1 MLVSPKPNWTVRLIH
16 SALFPFDFQLSTV
29 DHRRLVVNS
38 PSTTMKTYILQSGST
53 TLDGLK
59 QTHLPEPQPAANQV
73 LIRVHAT
80 SLNFRDNLVANG
92 AYFNGPMKSDLVPL
106 SDGAGE
112 VVSIGSHV
120 KRFKQGD
127 KVAGTFFQTWPD
139 GAMQYSRP
147 AMGGSTNGMLSELVA
162 LHEDGVV
169 LLPEGY
175 SFEEGATLPCA
186 AVTAW
191 HALMATRNP
200 LKPGQTVLC
209 LGTGGVSIFAL
220 QFAKAAGAR
229 VIITS
234 SSDEKLARAKELG
247 ADEGI
252 NYKQN
257 PDWEKK
263 VAELTN
269 KRGVDHIIEVG
280 GPGTLAKSYKAVA
293 HEGQISLIGLVA
305 GRQGDTNPL
314 TMMMKGANLQG
325 IYVGTTKMFEDMNRA
340 INQSKIKPV
349 IDRTFPFAE
358 ASEAYGHLTS
368 ANHLGKL
375 VITI

>member
-1 MLVSPKPNWTVRLIH
+1 
-16 SALFPFDFQLSTV
+16 
-29 DHRRLVVNS
+29 
-38 PSTTMKTYILQSGST
+38 MKTYIIEKDSS

-59 QTHLPEPQPAANQV
+59 QIDRPEPQPSPNQV

-92 AYFNGPMKSDLVPL
+92 AYFGGPMKTDLVPL

-112 VVSIGSHV
+112 IVSVGSAV
-120 KRFKQGD
+120 KRFKPGD
-127 KVAGTFFQTWPD
+127 RVAGTFFQTWYD

-147 AMGGSTNGMLSELVA
+147 AIGGSTNGMLSELVA
-162 LHEDGVV
+162 LNEDGVV
-169 LLPEGY
+169 HLPEGY

-200 LKPGQTVLC
+200 VKAGQTVLC

-234 SSDEKLARAKELG
+234 SSNEKLARARQLG

-252 NYKQN
+252 NYKQF

-263 VAELTN
+263 VAELTS
-269 KRGVDHIIEVG
+269 KRGVDHIVEVG

-293 HEGQISLIGLVA
+293 PEGQIALIGVVA
-305 GRQGDTNPL
+305 GNTGDTNPL

-325 IYVGTTKMFEDMNRA
+325 IYVGTTRMFEDMNRA
-340 INQSKIKPV
+340 ITQSKSKPV
-349 IDRTFPFAE
+349 IDRVFPFNQAPD
-358 ASEAYGHLTS
+358 AYRHLS
-368 ANHLGKL
+368 SGSHFGKL

>member
-1 MLVSPKPNWTVRLIH
+1 
-16 SALFPFDFQLSTV
+16 
-29 DHRRLVVNS
+29 
-38 PSTTMKTYILQSGST
+38 MKTYILQSGSS
-53 TLDGLK
+53 TLAGLK
-59 QTHLPEPQPAANQV
+59 QTHLPEPQPAPNQV

-112 VVSIGSHV
+112 VISVGSHV

-127 KVAGTFFQTWPD
+127 KVAGTFFQTWYD

-147 AMGGSTNGMLSELVA
+147 AMGGSINGMLSELVA
-162 LHEDGVV
+162 LDEDGVV
-169 LLPEGY
+169 RLPDGY

-191 HALMATRNP
+191 HALTATRNP
-200 LKPGQTVLC
+200 VKSGQTVLC

-234 SSDEKLARAKELG
+234 SSNDKLARAKELG
-247 ADEGI
+247 ADDGI
-252 NYKQN
+252 NYKEF

-293 HEGQISLIGLVA
+293 PEGQIALIGVVA
-305 GRQGDTNPL
+305 GHKGDTNPL

-325 IYVGTTKMFEDMNRA
+325 IYVGTTKMFEDMTRSITQN
-340 INQSKIKPV
+340 KIKPV
-349 IDRTFPFAE
+349 IDRIFPFDQAPD
-358 ASEAYGHLTS
+358 AYLHQS
-368 ANHLGKL
+368 SSNFVGKL

>member
-1 MLVSPKPNWTVRLIH
+1 
-16 SALFPFDFQLSTV
+16 
-29 DHRRLVVNS
+29 
-38 PSTTMKTYILQSGST
+38 MKTYILEKGSS
-53 TLDGLK
+53 TLDGLR
-59 QTHLPEPQPAANQV
+59 QTHLPEPQPAPNQV
-73 LIRVHAT
+73 VIRVHAT

-92 AYFNGPMKSDLVPL
+92 AYFGGPMKNDLVPL

-112 VVSIGSHV
+112 IISVGSDV

-127 KVAGTFFQTWPD
+127 RVAGTFFQTWFD
-139 GAMQYSRP
+139 GAMQYSRS
-147 AMGGSTNGMLSELVA
+147 AMGGSANGMLSELVA

-169 LLPEGY
+169 HLPEGY
-175 SFEEGATLPCA
+175 SYEEGATLPCA

-191 HALMATRNP
+191 HALMATRNAV
-200 LKPGQTVLC
+200 KPGQTVLC

-220 QFAKAAGAR
+220 QFAKATGAR

-234 SSDEKLARAKELG
+234 SSSEKLARAKELG

-252 NYKQN
+252 NYKEF

-263 VAELTN
+263 VAELTG

-293 HEGQISLIGLVA
+293 PEGQIALIGVVA
-305 GRQGDTNPL
+305 GSKGDTNPL

-325 IYVGTTKMFEDMNRA
+325 IYVGTTKMFEDMTRA
-340 INQSKIKPV
+340 INQHKIKPV
-349 IDRTFPFAE
+349 IDRTFPFDQAP
-358 ASEAYGHLTS
+358 EAYRHLPT
-368 ANHLGKL
+368 AQHFGKL
-375 VITI
+375 VINI

>member
-1 MLVSPKPNWTVRLIH
+1 
-16 SALFPFDFQLSTV
+16 
-29 DHRRLVVNS
+29 
-38 PSTTMKTYILQSGST
+38 MKTYILEKDST
-53 TLDGLK
+53 SLDGLK
-59 QTHLPEPQPAANQV
+59 QTHLPEPQPTANQV

-92 AYFNGPMKSDLVPL
+92 AYFGGPMKADLIPL

-112 VVSIGSHV
+112 VVAIGSHV

-139 GAMQYSRP
+139 GVMQYSRP

-162 LHEDGVV
+162 LEEDGVV
-169 LLPEGY
+169 HLPDGY
-175 SFEEGATLPCA
+175 SYEQGATLPCA

-191 HALMATRNP
+191 HALTATRNP
-200 LKPGQTVLC
+200 VKPGQTVLC

-234 SSDEKLARAKELG
+234 SSDDKLARAKKLG

-252 NYKQN
+252 NYKEI

-314 TMMMKGANLQG
+314 SMMMKGANLQG
-325 IYVGTTKMFEDMNRA
+325 IYVGTTKRFEDMVRA

-349 IDRTFPFAE
+349 IDHTFPFAE
-358 ASEAYGHLTS
+358 AAQAYRHLTS
-368 ANHLGKL
+368 AHHLGKI

>member
-1 MLVSPKPNWTVRLIH
+1 
-16 SALFPFDFQLSTV
+16 
-29 DHRRLVVNS
+29 
-38 PSTTMKTYILQSGST
+38 MKTYLLEKGST

-59 QTHLPEPQPAANQV
+59 QTHLPEPQPSANKV
-73 LIRVHAT
+73 LIRVRAT

-92 AYFNGPMKSDLVPL
+92 AYFGGPMKNDLIPL

-112 VVSIGSHV
+112 VVSVGPNV
-120 KRFKQGD
+120 NRFKQGD
-127 KVAGTFFQTWPD
+127 KVAGTFFQTWYD

-147 AMGGSTNGMLSELVA
+147 AMGGSANGMLSESVA
-162 LHEDGVV
+162 LDEDGVV
-169 LLPEGY
+169 HLPEGY

-200 LKPGQTVLC
+200 IKPGQTVLC

-234 SSDEKLARAKELG
+234 SSHEKLARAKDLG

-252 NYKQN
+252 NYKEI

-293 HEGQISLIGLVA
+293 PEGQIALIGVVA
-305 GRQGDTNPL
+305 GNKGETNPL

-325 IYVGTTKMFEDMNRA
+325 IYVGTTRMFEDMTRA
-340 INQSKIKPV
+340 INQHKIKPV
-349 IDRTFPFAE
+349 IDQVFPFDQAPD
-358 ASEAYGHLTS
+358 AYRHLTT
-368 ANHLGKL
+368 AQHFGKL

>member
-1 MLVSPKPNWTVRLIH
+1 
-16 SALFPFDFQLSTV
+16 
-29 DHRRLVVNS
+29 
-38 PSTTMKTYILQSGST
+38 MKTYILEKDST

-59 QTHLPEPQPAANQV
+59 QTHLPEPQPTANQV

-80 SLNFRDNLVANG
+80 SLNFRDSLVANG
-92 AYFNGPMKSDLVPL
+92 AYFNGPMKSDLIPL

-112 VVSIGSHV
+112 VISVGSHV

-127 KVAGTFFQTWPD
+127 KVAGTFFQIWPD

-147 AMGGSTNGMLSELVA
+147 AMGGSTNGMLSEMVA

-169 LLPEGY
+169 LLPEGH

-191 HALMATRNP
+191 HALMATRSP

-234 SSDEKLARAKELG
+234 SSDEKIARAKALG

-252 NYKQN
+252 NYKQF

-263 VAELTN
+263 VAELTS
-269 KRGVDHIIEVG
+269 KRGADHIIEVG

-293 HEGQISLIGLVA
+293 PEGQISLIGVVA
-305 GRQGDTNPL
+305 GNKGDTNPL
-314 TMMMKGANLQG
+314 SMMMKGANLQG
-325 IYVGTTKMFEDMNRA
+325 IYVGTTKMFEDMVRA
-340 INQSKIKPV
+340 INRSKIKPV
-349 IDRTFPFAE
+349 IDRTFPFDE
-358 ASEAYGHLTS
+358 APEAYRQLPTGQHF
-368 ANHLGKL
+368 GKL

>member
-1 MLVSPKPNWTVRLIH
+1 
-16 SALFPFDFQLSTV
+16 
-29 DHRRLVVNS
+29 
-38 PSTTMKTYILQSGST
+38 MKTYILQSGSS

-59 QTHLPEPQPAANQV
+59 QTHLPEPQPTANQV

-92 AYFNGPMKSDLVPL
+92 AYFGGPMKNDLIPL

-112 VVSIGSHV
+112 IVSIGTHV

-127 KVAGTFFQTWPD
+127 KVAGTFFQTWYD

-162 LHEDGVV
+162 LDEDGVV
-169 LLPEGY
+169 HLPNGY

-191 HALMATRNP
+191 HALTATRNP
-200 LKPGQTVLC
+200 VRPGQTVLC

-234 SSDEKLARAKELG
+234 SSNEKLARAKELG

-252 NYKQN
+252 NYKEI

-269 KRGVDHIIEVG
+269 KRGVDHIVEVG
-280 GPGTLAKSYKAVA
+280 GPGTLQKSYKAVA
-293 HEGQISLIGLVA
+293 PEGQIALIGVVA
-305 GRQGDTNPL
+305 GHKGDTNPL

-325 IYVGTTKMFEDMNRA
+325 IYVGTTKMFEDMTRA
-340 INQSKIKPV
+340 LTQSKIKPV
-349 IDRTFPFAE
+349 IDRTFPFDQAL
-358 ASEAYGHLTS
+358 EAYQHQTTS
-368 ANHLGKL
+368 NFVGIL
-375 VITI
+375 VITF

>member
-1 MLVSPKPNWTVRLIH
+1 
-16 SALFPFDFQLSTV
+16 
-29 DHRRLVVNS
+29 
-38 PSTTMKTYILQSGST
+38 MKTYILAKDSS

-59 QTHLPEPQPAANQV
+59 QTHLPEPQPSANQV
-73 LIRVHAT
+73 LIRVRAT
-80 SLNFRDNLVANG
+80 SLNFRDTLVANG
-92 AYFNGPMKSDLVPL
+92 AYFGGPMKNDLIPL

-127 KVAGTFFQTWPD
+127 KVAGTFFQTWYD

-162 LHEDGVV
+162 LDEDGVV
-169 LLPEGY
+169 NLPDGY
-175 SFEEGATLPCA
+175 SFEEGSTLPCA
-186 AVTAW
+186 GVTAW

-200 LKPGQTVLC
+200 IRPGQTVLC

-234 SSDEKLARAKELG
+234 SSNEKLARAEELG

-252 NYKQN
+252 NYKES

-325 IYVGTTKMFEDMNRA
+325 IYVGTTKILEDMNRA
-340 INQSKIKPV
+340 ITQSKIKPV
-349 IDRTFPFAE
+349 IDRVFPFDQAPD
-358 ASEAYGHLTS
+358 AYQHLPTG
-368 ANHLGKL
+368 NHFGKL
-375 VITI
+375 VITV

>member
-1 MLVSPKPNWTVRLIH
+1 
-16 SALFPFDFQLSTV
+16 
-29 DHRRLVVNS
+29 
-38 PSTTMKTYILQSGST
+38 MKTYILEKDST
-53 TLDGLK
+53 TLEGLK
-59 QTHLPEPQPAANQV
+59 QTHLPEPQPTSNQV
-73 LIRVHAT
+73 LIRVRAT
-80 SLNFRDNLVANG
+80 SLNFRDSLVANG
-92 AYFNGPMKSDLVPL
+92 AYFNGPMKSDLIPL

-112 VVSIGSHV
+112 VISVGSHV

-147 AMGGSTNGMLSELVA
+147 AMGGSTNGMLSEMVA

-234 SSDEKLARAKELG
+234 SSDDKLARAKTLG
-247 ADEGI
+247 ADDGV
-252 NYKQN
+252 NYKQF

-269 KRGVDHIIEVG
+269 KRGVEHIIEVG
-280 GPGTLAKSYKAVA
+280 GPGTLVKSYKAVA
-293 HEGQISLIGLVA
+293 PEGQISLIGVVA
-305 GRQGDTNPL
+305 GNKGDTNPL
-314 TMMMKGANLQG
+314 SMMMKGANLQG
-325 IYVGTTKMFEDMNRA
+325 IYVGTTKMFEDMTRA

-349 IDRTFPFAE
+349 IDRTFPFDE
-358 ASEAYGHLTS
+358 APEAYRQLPTGQHF
-368 ANHLGKL
+368 GKL

>member
-1 MLVSPKPNWTVRLIH
+1 
-16 SALFPFDFQLSTV
+16 
-29 DHRRLVVNS
+29 
-38 PSTTMKTYILQSGST
+38 MKTYILQKDSS

-59 QTHLPEPQPAANQV
+59 QSHLPEPQPAPNQV

-80 SLNFRDNLVANG
+80 SLNFRDSLVANG
-92 AYFNGPMKSDLVPL
+92 AYFGGPMKTDLVPL

-112 VVSIGSHV
+112 VVAIGPAV

-127 KVAGTFFQTWPD
+127 KVAGTFFQTWYD

-162 LHEDGVV
+162 LDEDGVV
-169 LLPEGY
+169 HLPDGY
-175 SFEEGATLPCA
+175 SYEEGATLPCA

-234 SSDEKLARAKELG
+234 SSDEKIARAKALG
-247 ADEGI
+247 ADEAI
-252 NYKQN
+252 NYKET
-257 PDWEKK
+257 PEWEKR
-263 VAELTN
+263 VADLTN
-269 KRGVDHIIEVG
+269 KRGVEHIIEVG

-293 HEGQISLIGLVA
+293 PEGQIALIGVVA
-305 GRQGDTNPL
+305 GSKGDTNPL

-325 IYVGTTKMFEDMNRA
+325 IYVGTTKMFEDMTLSLTLN
-340 INQSKIKPV
+340 KIKPI
-349 IDRTFPFAE
+349 IDRIFPFDQAP
-358 ASEAYGHLTS
+358 EAYQHLPTGT
-368 ANHLGKL
+368 HFGKL

>member
-1 MLVSPKPNWTVRLIH
+1 MIKGTAHHRALSFSPRT
-16 SALFPFDFQLSTV
+16 SALLRVSALSFSFFSFPRLSTA
-29 DHRRLVVNS
+29 DCRLS
-38 PSTTMKTYILQSGST
+38 LPMKTYILEKGST

-59 QTHLPEPQPAANQV
+59 QIDRPDPQPTETQV

-92 AYFNGPMKSDLVPL
+92 AYFNGPMKSDLIPL
-106 SDGAGE
+106 SDGTGE
-112 VVSIGSHV
+112 VISVGSQA

-147 AMGGSTNGMLSELVA
+147 AMGGSTSGMLSELVA
-162 LHEDGVV
+162 LDEDGVV
-169 LLPEGY
+169 HLPENY
-175 SFEEGATLPCA
+175 SYEEGATLPCA

-191 HALMATRNP
+191 HALHATRNRT
-200 LKPGQTVLC
+200 KPGQTVLC

-234 SSDEKLARAKELG
+234 SINDKLARAKELG

-252 NYKQN
+252 NYKEF

-263 VAELTN
+263 VFELTA

-293 HEGQISLIGLVA
+293 PEGQIAFIGVVA
-305 GRQGDTNPL
+305 GNKGETNPL
-314 TMMMKGANLQG
+314 TMMMKGATLQV
-325 IYVGTTKMFEDMNRA
+325 IYVGPTKMSEDMPRSLALNK
-340 INQSKIKPV
+340 INPI
-349 IDRTFPFAE
+349 I
-358 ASEAYGHLTS
+358 
-368 ANHLGKL
+368 
-375 VITI
+375 

>member
-1 MLVSPKPNWTVRLIH
+1 
-16 SALFPFDFQLSTV
+16 
-29 DHRRLVVNS
+29 
-38 PSTTMKTYILQSGST
+38 MKTYILPSGSS

-59 QTHLPEPQPAANQV
+59 LIDLPDPQPAANQV
-73 LIRVHAT
+73 LIRVRAA
-80 SLNFRDNLVANG
+80 SLNFRDTLVANG
-92 AYFNGPMKSDLVPL
+92 AYFGGPMKSDLVPL

-112 VVSIGSHV
+112 VVSVGPAV
-120 KRFKQGD
+120 KRFKPGD
-127 KVAGTFFQTWPD
+127 KVAGTFFQTWYD

-169 LLPEGY
+169 HLPTGF

-200 LKPGQTVLC
+200 VRPGQTVLC

-220 QFAKAAGAR
+220 QFAKAAGTR

-234 SSDEKLARAKELG
+234 SSDDKLARAKQLG

-252 NYKQN
+252 NYKEI

-263 VAELTN
+263 VAELTA

-293 HEGQISLIGLVA
+293 PEGQIALIGVVA
-305 GRQGDTNPL
+305 GNKGDTNPL

-340 INQSKIKPV
+340 IAQSRIKPV
-349 IDRTFPFAE
+349 IDRVFPFEQAAE
-358 ASEAYGHLTS
+358 AYRHLPTC
-368 ANHLGKL
+368 NHLGKL
-375 VITI
+375 VITL

>member
-1 MLVSPKPNWTVRLIH
+1 
-16 SALFPFDFQLSTV
+16 
-29 DHRRLVVNS
+29 
-38 PSTTMKTYILQSGST
+38 MKTYILEKGSS

-59 QTHLPEPQPAANQV
+59 QIHVPEPQPTANQV

-92 AYFNGPMKSDLVPL
+92 AYFGGPMKNDLVPL

-112 VVSIGSHV
+112 VISVGSHV
-120 KRFKQGD
+120 KRFKSGD
-127 KVAGTFFQTWPD
+127 RVAGTFFQTWYD

-169 LLPEGY
+169 HLPEGY
-175 SFEEGATLPCA
+175 SYEEGATLPCA

-191 HALMATRNP
+191 HALMATRQQV
-200 LKPGQTVLC
+200 KPGQTVLC

-234 SSDEKLARAKELG
+234 SSSEKLARAKELG

-252 NYKQN
+252 NYNQT

-263 VAELTN
+263 TAELTSR
-269 KRGVDHIIEVG
+269 RGVDHVIEVG
-280 GPGTLAKSYKAVA
+280 GPGTLAKSFKAVA
-293 HEGQISLIGLVA
+293 PEGQIALIGVVA
-305 GRQGDTNPL
+305 GSKGDTNPL

-340 INQSKIKPV
+340 IAQSRIKPV
-349 IDRTFPFAE
+349 IDRVFPFDQAL
-358 ASEAYGHLTS
+358 EAYRHLPS
-368 ANHLGKL
+368 GNFIGKL
-375 VITI
+375 VITL

>member
-1 MLVSPKPNWTVRLIH
+1 
-16 SALFPFDFQLSTV
+16 
-29 DHRRLVVNS
+29 
-38 PSTTMKTYILQSGST
+38 MKTYILQSGSS
-53 TLDGLK
+53 TLEGLK
-59 QTHLPEPQPAANQV
+59 QTHLPEPQPSANQV

-92 AYFNGPMKSDLVPL
+92 AYFGGPMKSDLVPL

-112 VVSIGSHV
+112 VLSVGPAV
-120 KRFKQGD
+120 KRFKPGD
-127 KVAGTFFQTWPD
+127 RVAGTFFQTWFD

-169 LLPEGY
+169 HLPEGY

-200 LKPGQTVLC
+200 VKPGQVVLC

-234 SSDEKLARAKELG
+234 SSNDKLARAKELG

-252 NYKQN
+252 NYKEI

-263 VAELTN
+263 VAALTN

-293 HEGQISLIGLVA
+293 PEGQIALIGVVA
-305 GRQGDTNPL
+305 GSKGDTNPL

-325 IYVGTTKMFEDMNRA
+325 IYVGTTKMFEDMTRA
-340 INQSKIKPV
+340 ITQSKIKPV
-349 IDRTFPFAE
+349 IDRVFPFAE
-358 ASEAYGHLTS
+358 AADAYRHLSS

-375 VITI
+375 VITV

>member
-1 MLVSPKPNWTVRLIH
+1 
-16 SALFPFDFQLSTV
+16 
-29 DHRRLVVNS
+29 
-38 PSTTMKTYILQSGST
+38 MKTYILQQNSA
-53 TLDGLK
+53 TLDGLT
-59 QTHLPEPQPAANQV
+59 QIDRPDPQPAPNQV
-73 LIRVHAT
+73 LIRVRAT
-80 SLNFRDNLVANG
+80 SLNYRDNLVANG
-92 AYFNGPMKSDLVPL
+92 AYFGGPMKNDLVPL

-112 VVSIGSHV
+112 VVSIGPAV
-120 KRFKQGD
+120 KRFKPGD
-127 KVAGTFFQTWPD
+127 RVAGTFFQTWFD

-147 AMGGSTNGMLSELVA
+147 AMGGSTNGMLSELVV
-162 LHEDGVV
+162 LDEDGVV
-169 LLPEGY
+169 LLPDGY

-200 LKPGQTVLC
+200 VKAGQTVLC

-234 SSDEKLARAKELG
+234 SSDDKLARAKSLG

-252 NYKQN
+252 NYNQT

-263 VAELTN
+263 TAALTN

-293 HEGQISLIGLVA
+293 PEGQIALIGVVA
-305 GRQGDTNPL
+305 GNKGDTNPL

-325 IYVGTTKMFEDMNRA
+325 IYVGTTKMFEDMTRA
-340 INQSKIKPV
+340 ITQNKIKPV
-349 IDRTFPFAE
+349 VDRIFPFDQARDAYVHL
-358 ASEAYGHLTS
+358 ASAS
-368 ANHLGKL
+368 FQGKL
-375 VITI
+375 VITV

>member
-1 MLVSPKPNWTVRLIH
+1 
-16 SALFPFDFQLSTV
+16 
-29 DHRRLVVNS
+29 
-38 PSTTMKTYILQSGST
+38 MKTYIVQQGSS

-59 QTHLPEPQPAANQV
+59 QTDRPDPQPGPNQV
-73 LIRVHAT
+73 LIRVRAT
-80 SLNFRDNLVANG
+80 SLNFRDNLVVNG
-92 AYFNGPMKSDLVPL
+92 AYFNGPMKNDLVPL

-112 VVSIGSHV
+112 VVSVGPAV

-127 KVAGTFFQTWPD
+127 RVAGTFFQTWFD

-169 LLPEGY
+169 LLPENY
-175 SFEEGATLPCA
+175 TFEEGATLPCA

-200 LKPGQTVLC
+200 VKPGHTVLC
-209 LGTGGVSIFAL
+209 LGTGGVSMFAL
-220 QFAKAAGAR
+220 QFAKAVGAR

-234 SSDEKLARAKELG
+234 SSDDKLARAKNLG

-252 NYKQN
+252 NYKEI

-293 HEGQISLIGLVA
+293 PEGQIALIGVVA
-305 GRQGDTNPL
+305 GNKGETNPL
-314 TMMMKGANLQG
+314 SMMMKGANLQG
-325 IYVGTTKMFEDMNRA
+325 IYVGTTKMFEEMNRA
-340 INQSKIKPV
+340 ITQSKIKPV
-349 IDRTFPFAE
+349 IDRVFPFNE
-358 ASEAYGHLTS
+358 ATEAYRHLPS
-368 ANHLGKL
+368 GNFIGKL
-375 VITI
+375 VITV

>member
-1 MLVSPKPNWTVRLIH
+1 
-16 SALFPFDFQLSTV
+16 
-29 DHRRLVVNS
+29 
-38 PSTTMKTYILQSGST
+38 MKTYILAKDST

-59 QTHLPEPQPAANQV
+59 LTHLPEPQPAPDQV
-73 LIRVHAT
+73 LIRVQAA

-92 AYFNGPMKSDLVPL
+92 AYFGGPMKNDLIPL

-112 VVSIGSHV
+112 VISVGSQV

-127 KVAGTFFQTWPD
+127 RVAGTFFQTWYD

-162 LHEDGVV
+162 LNEDGVV
-169 LLPEGY
+169 HLPEGY
-175 SFEEGATLPCA
+175 SYEEGATLPCA

-200 LKPGQTVLC
+200 VKPGQTVLC

-234 SSDEKLARAKELG
+234 SSSEKLARAKELG

-252 NYKQN
+252 NYSQT

-263 VAELTN
+263 IAELTN

-293 HEGQISLIGLVA
+293 PEGQIALIGVVA
-305 GRQGDTNPL
+305 GSKGDTNPL

-325 IYVGTTKMFEDMNRA
+325 IYVGTTKMFEDMTRA
-340 INQSKIKPV
+340 ITQSKIKPL
-349 IDRTFPFAE
+349 IDRTFPFDQAP
-358 ASEAYGHLTS
+358 EAYRHLST
-368 ANHLGKL
+368 ATHFGKI

>member
-1 MLVSPKPNWTVRLIH
+1 
-16 SALFPFDFQLSTV
+16 
-29 DHRRLVVNS
+29 
-38 PSTTMKTYILQSGST
+38 MKTYILQSGSS

-59 QTHLPEPQPAANQV
+59 QTHLPEPQPTANQV
-73 LIRVHAT
+73 LIRVRAT

-92 AYFNGPMKSDLVPL
+92 AYFNGPMKNDLIPL

-112 VVSIGSHV
+112 VVSIGSQI

-127 KVAGTFFQTWPD
+127 KVAGTFFQTWYD

-162 LHEDGVV
+162 LDEDGVV
-169 LLPEGY
+169 KLPDGY

-186 AVTAW
+186 GVTAW
-191 HALMATRNP
+191 HAVNATRNP
-200 LKPGQTVLC
+200 VKPGQTVLC

-234 SSDEKLARAKELG
+234 SSNEKLARAKELG

-252 NYKQN
+252 NYKEI

-263 VAELTN
+263 VAELTS
-269 KRGVDHIIEVG
+269 KRGVDHIVEVG
-280 GPGTLAKSYKAVA
+280 GPGTLQKSYKAIA
-293 HEGQISLIGLVA
+293 PEGQIALIGVVA
-305 GRQGDTNPL
+305 GHKGDTNPL

-325 IYVGTTKMFEDMNRA
+325 IYVGTTKMFEDMTRA
-340 INQSKIKPV
+340 ITQSKIKPV
-349 IDRTFPFAE
+349 IDRVFPFDQALD
-358 ASEAYGHLTS
+358 AYHHLPS
-368 ANHLGKL
+368 GNFLGKL
-375 VITI
+375 VITL

>member
-1 MLVSPKPNWTVRLIH
+1 MR
-16 SALFPFDFQLSTV
+16 
-29 DHRRLVVNS
+29 
-38 PSTTMKTYILQSGST
+38 
-53 TLDGLK
+53 
-59 QTHLPEPQPAANQV
+59 
-73 LIRVHAT
+73 AT
-80 SLNFRDNLVANG
+80 SLNFRDTLVVNG
-92 AYFNGPMKSDLVPL
+92 AYFGGPMKNDLVPL

-112 VVSIGSHV
+112 VVSVGAAV
-120 KRFKQGD
+120 KRFKVGD
-127 KVAGTFFQTWPD
+127 RVAGTFFQTWFD
-139 GAMQYSRP
+139 GALQYSRP
-147 AMGGSTNGMLSELVA
+147 AMGGSTDGMLSELVA

-169 LLPEGY
+169 GIPAHL
-175 SFEEGATLPCA
+175 SFEEAAALPCA

-191 HALMATRNP
+191 HALMATRQP
-200 LKPGQTVLC
+200 VSAGETVLC

-234 SSDEKLARAKELG
+234 SSGDKLARAKKLG

-252 NYKQN
+252 NYKAI

-269 KRGVDHIIEVG
+269 KRGVDHIVEVG

-293 HEGQISLIGLVA
+293 SEGQIALIGLVA
-305 GRQGDTNPL
+305 GSKGETNPL

-340 INQSKIKPV
+340 IGLHRIRPV
-349 IDRTFPFAE
+349 VDRVFSFDRAAE
-358 ASEAYGHLTS
+358 AYRHLPTGDFM
-368 ANHLGKL
+368 GKL
-375 VITI
+375 VIAVS

>member
-1 MLVSPKPNWTVRLIH
+1 
-16 SALFPFDFQLSTV
+16 
-29 DHRRLVVNS
+29 
-38 PSTTMKTYILQSGST
+38 MKTYIVQQGSS

-59 QTHLPEPQPAANQV
+59 LVDRPDPQPGPNQV
-73 LIRVHAT
+73 LIRVRAT
-80 SLNFRDNLVANG
+80 SLNFRDNLVVNG
-92 AYFNGPMKSDLVPL
+92 AYFNGPMKNDLVPL

-112 VVSIGSHV
+112 VVAIGSSV
-120 KRFKQGD
+120 KRFKQGNR
-127 KVAGTFFQTWPD
+127 VAGTFFQTWFD

-169 LLPEGY
+169 LLPDGY

-191 HALMATRNP
+191 HALAATRSHV
-200 LKPGQTVLC
+200 KPGQTVLC

-234 SSDEKLARAKELG
+234 SSDDKLARAKKVG

-252 NYKQN
+252 NYKEI

-269 KRGVDHIIEVG
+269 KRGADHIIEVG

-293 HEGQISLIGLVA
+293 PEGQIALIGVVA
-305 GRQGDTNPL
+305 GNKGDTNPL

-340 INQSKIKPV
+340 ITQSKIKPV
-349 IDRTFPFAE
+349 IDRVFPFDQAP
-358 ASEAYGHLTS
+358 EAYRHLPS
-368 ANHLGKL
+368 GNFIGKL
-375 VITI
+375 VISV

>member
-1 MLVSPKPNWTVRLIH
+1 
-16 SALFPFDFQLSTV
+16 
-29 DHRRLVVNS
+29 
-38 PSTTMKTYILQSGST
+38 MKTYIVQQGSS

-59 QTHLPEPQPAANQV
+59 LVERPDPQPTGSQV
-73 LIRVHAT
+73 LIRVRAT
-80 SLNFRDNLVANG
+80 SLNFRDNLVVNG
-92 AYFNGPMKSDLVPL
+92 AYFGGPMKNDLVPL

-112 VVSIGSHV
+112 VVSVGSAV
-120 KRFKQGD
+120 KRFKPGD
-127 KVAGTFFQTWPD
+127 RVAGTFFQTWFD

-147 AMGGSTNGMLSELVA
+147 AMGGSTNGMLSEVVA

-169 LLPEGY
+169 LLPEGC

-191 HALMATRNP
+191 HALMATRQP
-200 LKPGQTVLC
+200 VSPGETVLC

-220 QFAKAAGAR
+220 QLAKAAGAR

-234 SSDEKLARAKELG
+234 SSDDKLARAKKLG

-252 NYKQN
+252 NYKEI
-257 PDWEKK
+257 PDWEKR
-263 VAELTN
+263 VAEITN

-293 HEGQISLIGLVA
+293 PEGQIALIGVVA
-305 GRQGDTNPL
+305 GSKGDTNPL

-340 INQSKIKPV
+340 IVLHRIKPV
-349 IDRTFPFAE
+349 VDRVFAFDQ
-358 ASEAYGHLTS
+358 AADAYRHLATGDFM
-368 ANHLGKL
+368 GKL
-375 VITI
+375 VIAV

>member
-1 MLVSPKPNWTVRLIH
+1 
-16 SALFPFDFQLSTV
+16 
-29 DHRRLVVNS
+29 
-38 PSTTMKTYILQSGST
+38 MKTYILEKDST

-59 QTHLPEPQPAANQV
+59 LIDRPDPQPSANQV
-73 LIRVHAT
+73 LIRVRAT

-92 AYFNGPMKSDLVPL
+92 VYFGGPMKNDLVPL

-112 VVSIGSHV
+112 VISVGSHV

-127 KVAGTFFQTWPD
+127 KVAGTFFQTWFD

-147 AMGGSTNGMLSELVA
+147 AMGGSTNGMLSEFVA
-162 LHEDGVV
+162 LDEDGVV
-169 LLPEGY
+169 RLPEGY
-175 SFEEGATLPCA
+175 SYEEGATLPCA

-200 LKPGQTVLC
+200 VKPGQTVLC

-220 QFAKAAGAR
+220 QFSKAAGAR

-234 SSDEKLARAKELG
+234 SSDEKLARAKSLG
-247 ADEGI
+247 ADDGI
-252 NYKQN
+252 NYN
-257 PDWEKK
+257 SIPDWEKK
-263 VAELTN
+263 VAELTG

-293 HEGQISLIGLVA
+293 PEGQIALIGVVA
-305 GRQGDTNPL
+305 GNKGDTNPL

-325 IYVGTTKMFEDMNRA
+325 IYVGTTKMFEDMTRA
-340 INQSKIKPV
+340 ITQHKINPV
-349 IDRTFPFAE
+349 IDRIFPFNE
-358 ASEAYGHLTS
+358 ASAAYRALPSGQHF
-368 ANHLGKL
+368 GKL
-375 VITI
+375 VITL

>member
-1 MLVSPKPNWTVRLIH
+1 
-16 SALFPFDFQLSTV
+16 
-29 DHRRLVVNS
+29 
-38 PSTTMKTYILQSGST
+38 MKTYILQKDST
-53 TLDGLK
+53 SLDGLK
-59 QTHLPEPQPAANQV
+59 QTHLPEPQPTPNQV

-80 SLNFRDNLVANG
+80 SLNFRDNMVANG
-92 AYFNGPMKSDLVPL
+92 AYFGGPMKADLIPL

-112 VVSIGSHV
+112 VISVGPNV

-162 LHEDGVV
+162 LDEEGVV
-169 LLPEGY
+169 RLPDGY
-175 SFEEGATLPCA
+175 SYEEGATLPCA

-234 SSDEKLARAKELG
+234 SSDEKLARAKALG
-247 ADEGI
+247 ADEAI
-252 NYKQN
+252 NYKQT

-269 KRGVDHIIEVG
+269 KRGVEHIIEVG

-293 HEGQISLIGLVA
+293 PEGQIALIGVVA
-305 GRQGDTNPL
+305 GNKGETNPL
-314 TMMMKGANLQG
+314 AMMMKGANLQG
-325 IYVGTTKMFEDMNRA
+325 IYVGTTKMFEDMVRA

-349 IDRTFPFAE
+349 IDHTFPFDQAPD
-358 ASEAYGHLTS
+358 AYHHLTS
-368 ANHLGKL
+368 AHHLGKI

>member
-1 MLVSPKPNWTVRLIH
+1 
-16 SALFPFDFQLSTV
+16 
-29 DHRRLVVNS
+29 
-38 PSTTMKTYILQSGST
+38 MKTYILEKDSS

-59 QTHLPEPQPAANQV
+59 QTHLPEPQPTAYQV
-73 LIRVHAT
+73 LIRVRAT

-92 AYFNGPMKSDLVPL
+92 AYFGGPMKADLIPL

-112 VVSIGSHV
+112 VISVGPNV

-127 KVAGTFFQTWPD
+127 KVAGTFFQTWYD

-169 LLPEGY
+169 LLPDNY

-191 HALMATRNP
+191 HALLATRNP
-200 LKPGQTVLC
+200 VEPGQTVLC

-234 SSDEKLARAKELG
+234 SSNDKLARAKELG

-252 NYKQN
+252 NYKEI

-293 HEGQISLIGLVA
+293 SEGQIALIGLVA
-305 GRQGDTNPL
+305 GSKGDGNPL

-325 IYVGTTKMFEDMNRA
+325 IYVGTTKMFEDMTRA
-340 INQSKIKPV
+340 ITQHKIKPV
-349 IDRTFPFAE
+349 IDRVFPFDQAPD
-358 ASEAYGHLTS
+358 AYRHLTT
-368 ANHLGKL
+368 ATHFGKL
-375 VITI
+375 VIAV

>member
-1 MLVSPKPNWTVRLIH
+1 
-16 SALFPFDFQLSTV
+16 
-29 DHRRLVVNS
+29 
-38 PSTTMKTYILQSGST
+38 MKTYILEKDST

-59 QTHLPEPQPAANQV
+59 QTHLPEPQPTATQV
-73 LIRVHAT
+73 LIRVRAT
-80 SLNFRDNLVANG
+80 SLNFRDSLVANG
-92 AYFNGPMKSDLVPL
+92 AYFNGPMKSDLIPL

-112 VVSIGSHV
+112 VISVGSHV

-147 AMGGSTNGMLSELVA
+147 AMGGSTNGMLSEMVA
-162 LHEDGVV
+162 LHDDGVV

-209 LGTGGVSIFAL
+209 IGTGGVSIFAL

-234 SSDEKLARAKELG
+234 SSDDKLARAKTLG
-247 ADEGI
+247 ADDGI
-252 NYKQN
+252 NYKQF

-293 HEGQISLIGLVA
+293 PEGQISLIGVVA
-305 GRQGDTNPL
+305 GNKGDTNPL
-314 TMMMKGANLQG
+314 SMMMKGANLQG
-325 IYVGTTKMFEDMNRA
+325 IYVGTTKMFEDMTRA
-340 INQSKIKPV
+340 INQSKIKPI
-349 IDRTFPFAE
+349 IDRTFPFDE
-358 ASEAYGHLTS
+358 APEAYRQLPTGQHF
-368 ANHLGKL
+368 GKL
-375 VITI
+375 VITV

>member
-1 MLVSPKPNWTVRLIH
+1 
-16 SALFPFDFQLSTV
+16 
-29 DHRRLVVNS
+29 
-38 PSTTMKTYILQSGST
+38 MKTYIVQRGSS

-59 QTHLPEPQPAANQV
+59 LVERPDPQPTASQV
-73 LIRVHAT
+73 LIRVRAT
-80 SLNFRDNLVANG
+80 SLNFRDALVVNG
-92 AYFNGPMKSDLVPL
+92 AYFGGPMKNDLVPL

-112 VVSIGSHV
+112 VVSVGSAV
-120 KRFKQGD
+120 KRFKPGD
-127 KVAGTFFQTWPD
+127 RVAGTFFQTWFD

-147 AMGGSTNGMLSELVA
+147 AMGGSTNGMLSEVVA

-169 LLPEGY
+169 LLPEGC

-191 HALMATRNP
+191 HALMATRQP
-200 LKPGQTVLC
+200 VSPGQTVLC

-220 QFAKAAGAR
+220 QLAKAAGAR

-234 SSDEKLARAKELG
+234 SSDDKLARAKKLG

-252 NYKQN
+252 NYKEI

-263 VAELTN
+263 VAEITN

-293 HEGQISLIGLVA
+293 PEGQIALIGVVA
-305 GRQGDTNPL
+305 GSKGDTNPL

-325 IYVGTTKMFEDMNRA
+325 IYVGTTKMFQDMNRA
-340 INQSKIKPV
+340 IALHRIKPV
-349 IDRTFPFAE
+349 VDRVFAFDQ
-358 ASEAYGHLTS
+358 AADAYRHLPTGDFM
-368 ANHLGKL
+368 GKL
-375 VITI
+375 VIEV

>member
-1 MLVSPKPNWTVRLIH
+1 VR
-16 SALFPFDFQLSTV
+16 
-29 DHRRLVVNS
+29 
-38 PSTTMKTYILQSGST
+38 
-53 TLDGLK
+53 
-59 QTHLPEPQPAANQV
+59 
-73 LIRVHAT
+73 AT
-80 SLNFRDNLVANG
+80 SLNFRDNLVVNG
-92 AYFNGPMKSDLVPL
+92 AYFGGPMKNDLVPL

-112 VVSIGSHV
+112 VVSVGSAV
-120 KRFKQGD
+120 KRFKPGD
-127 KVAGTFFQTWPD
+127 RVAGTFFQTWFD

-147 AMGGSTNGMLSELVA
+147 AMGGSTNGMLSEVVV

-169 LLPEGY
+169 LLPDGCL
-175 SFEEGATLPCA
+175 FEEGATLPCA

-191 HALMATRNP
+191 HALMATRQP
-200 LKPGQTVLC
+200 VSPGQTVLC

-220 QFAKAAGAR
+220 QLAKAAGAR

-234 SSDEKLARAKELG
+234 SSDDKLARAKKLG

-252 NYKQN
+252 NYKEI

-263 VAELTN
+263 VAEITN

-293 HEGQISLIGLVA
+293 PEGQIALIGVVA
-305 GRQGDTNPL
+305 GSKGDTNPL

-340 INQSKIKPV
+340 IALHRIKPV
-349 IDRTFPFAE
+349 VDRVFAFDQ
-358 ASEAYGHLTS
+358 AADAYRHLPS
-368 ANHLGKL
+368 GDFMGKL
-375 VITI
+375 VIAV

>member
-1 MLVSPKPNWTVRLIH
+1 
-16 SALFPFDFQLSTV
+16 
-29 DHRRLVVNS
+29 
-38 PSTTMKTYILQSGST
+38 MKTFILEKGSS

-59 QTHLPEPQPAANQV
+59 QIHVPEPQPTATQV

-92 AYFNGPMKSDLVPL
+92 AYFGGPMKNDLVPL

-112 VVSIGSHV
+112 VVSVGSQV

-127 KVAGTFFQTWPD
+127 KVAGTFFQTWYD

-169 LLPEGY
+169 HLPEGY
-175 SFEEGATLPCA
+175 SYEEGATLPCA

-191 HALMATRNP
+191 HALMATRQQV
-200 LKPGQTVLC
+200 KPGQTVLC

-234 SSDEKLARAKELG
+234 SSDQKLERGKTLG
-247 ADEGI
+247 AAEGV
-252 NYKQN
+252 NYKTH
-257 PDWEKK
+257 PDWEKEI
-263 VAELTN
+263 VNLTDA
-269 KRGVDHIIEVG
+269 RGADCVVEVG
-280 GPGTLAKSYKAVA
+280 GTGTLARSYRAV
-293 HEGQISLIGLVA
+293 GSGGKIMLIGFLA
-305 GRQGDTNPL
+305 EPSADTNPL
-314 TMMMKGANLQG
+314 PL
-325 IYVGTTKMFEDMNRA
+325 MFR
-340 INQSKIKPV
+340 
-349 IDRTFPFAE
+349 
-358 ASEAYGHLTS
+358 
-368 ANHLGKL
+368 
-375 VITI
+375 

>member
-1 MLVSPKPNWTVRLIH
+1 
-16 SALFPFDFQLSTV
+16 
-29 DHRRLVVNS
+29 
-38 PSTTMKTYILQSGST
+38 MKTYILQSGSA

-59 QTHLPEPQPAANQV
+59 QIDRPDPQPSANQV
-73 LIRVHAT
+73 LIRVRAT

-112 VVSIGSHV
+112 VISVGPAV
-120 KRFKQGD
+120 KRFKPGD
-127 KVAGTFFQTWPD
+127 HVAGTFFQTWFD

-169 LLPEGY
+169 HLPDGY
-175 SFEEGATLPCA
+175 SYEEGATLPCA

-234 SSDEKLARAKELG
+234 SSDDKLARAKKLG

-252 NYKQN
+252 NYNQT

-263 VAELTN
+263 TAELTN
-269 KRGVDHIIEVG
+269 KRGVAQIIEVG
-280 GPGTLAKSYKAVA
+280 GPGTLAKSFKAVA
-293 HEGQISLIGLVA
+293 PEGQIALIGVVA
-305 GRQGDTNPL
+305 GSKGDTNPL

-325 IYVGTTKMFEDMNRA
+325 IYVGTTKMFEDMVRA
-340 INQSKIKPV
+340 INQSKIKPA
-349 IDRTFPFAE
+349 IDRTFPFDQTR
-358 ASEAYGHLTS
+358 EAYLQLPTG
-368 ANHLGKL
+368 NHLGKL

>member
-1 MLVSPKPNWTVRLIH
+1 
-16 SALFPFDFQLSTV
+16 
-29 DHRRLVVNS
+29 
-38 PSTTMKTYILQSGST
+38 MKTYILEKDST
-53 TLDGLK
+53 SLDGLK
-59 QTHLPEPQPAANQV
+59 QTHLPEPPPPPTQNPPP
-73 LIRVHAT
+73 LHPT
-80 SLNFRDNLVANG
+80 SLNFRDHLVAHG
-92 AYFNGPMKSDLVPL
+92 AYFGGPMKSDLVPL

-112 VVSIGSHV
+112 VLSVGPAV
-120 KRFKQGD
+120 KRFKPGD
-127 KVAGTFFQTWPD
+127 RVAGTFFQTWFD

-169 LLPEGY
+169 HLPEGY

-191 HALMATRNP
+191 HALMATRNHV
-200 LKPGQTVLC
+200 KPGQVVLC

-234 SSDEKLARAKELG
+234 SSNDKLARAKELG

-252 NYKQN
+252 DYKEI

-263 VAELTN
+263 IAELTS

-280 GPGTLAKSYKAVA
+280 GPGTLQKSYKAIA
-293 HEGQISLIGLVA
+293 PEGQIALIGVVA
-305 GRQGDTNPL
+305 GHKGDTNPL

-325 IYVGTTKMFEDMNRA
+325 IYVGTTKMFEDMTRA
-340 INQSKIKPV
+340 ITQSRIKPV
-349 IDRTFPFAE
+349 IDRVFPFDQAPD
-358 ASEAYGHLTS
+358 AYQHLTT
-368 ANHLGKL
+368 AQHFGKL
-375 VITI
+375 VITV

>member
-1 MLVSPKPNWTVRLIH
+1 
-16 SALFPFDFQLSTV
+16 
-29 DHRRLVVNS
+29 
-38 PSTTMKTYILQSGST
+38 MKTYILARDSS

-59 QTHLPEPQPAANQV
+59 QTHLPEPQPSANQV
-73 LIRVHAT
+73 LIRVRAT

-92 AYFNGPMKSDLVPL
+92 AYFNGPMKADLIPL

-112 VVSIGSHV
+112 VISVGPNV

-175 SFEEGATLPCA
+175 SVEEGATLPCA

-349 IDRTFPFAE
+349 IDHIFPFDQAAE
-358 ASEAYGHLTS
+358 AYRHLSTG
-368 ANHLGKL
+368 NHLGKL

>member
-1 MLVSPKPNWTVRLIH
+1 
-16 SALFPFDFQLSTV
+16 
-29 DHRRLVVNS
+29 
-38 PSTTMKTYILQSGST
+38 MKTYILQAGSS

-59 QTHLPEPQPAANQV
+59 QTHLPEPQPTATQV

-92 AYFNGPMKSDLVPL
+92 AYFNGPMKADLIPL

-112 VVSIGSHV
+112 VISVGSSV

-127 KVAGTFFQTWPD
+127 KVAGTFFQTWYD

-162 LHEDGVV
+162 LDEDGVV
-169 LLPEGY
+169 RLPDGY
-175 SFEEGATLPCA
+175 SYEEGATLPCA

-200 LKPGQTVLC
+200 VKPGQVVLC

-234 SSDEKLARAKELG
+234 SNHEKLARAKEFG

-252 NYKQN
+252 NYSQT
-257 PDWEKK
+257 PDWEKR
-263 VAELTN
+263 VAELTS

-293 HEGQISLIGLVA
+293 PEGQIALIGVVA
-305 GRQGDTNPL
+305 GHKGDTNPL

-325 IYVGTTKMFEDMNRA
+325 IYVGTTKIFEDMNRA
-340 INQSKIKPV
+340 ITQNKIKPV
-349 IDRTFPFAE
+349 IDRVFPFDQ
-358 ASEAYGHLTS
+358 ASDAYRHQSTS
-368 ANHLGKL
+368 NFVGKL
-375 VITI
+375 VITV